1 MAKNIELLSY
11 EYDDFDIHVS
21 TDCLD
26 SPRNKLKR
34 TYLSRSVELPKYDE
48 MLVWVGSQPMLP
60 SFDSEGPPHIQ
71 PFFFENRQYRFEIE
85 FNDHVDKD
93 SFSVNHKYAL
103 LDRSFFAHP
112 KRKSLNAVINF
123 GNDVGLCHFE
133 IKYSVNGIWQS
144 VPVAFTVFATK
155 MIQAQDLSI
164 MNHEIDRVYPL
175 WRYSISGKT
184 THTQGKST
192 RQPERFELFWLA
204 QFERL
209 VDEFNQGVKRV
220 LNAAHNRLQSYT
232 FEQSLERV
240 NKRLGAKQE
249 QKAKELIA
257 SKRSSRITIKKQR
270 LNIDTP
276 ENRFIKM
283 VLAKTKANLSQIL
296 LEINADKDSKVS
308 SSFIRELDAWRTQ
321 VAQYTKHALWHEVG
335 DYKGQYT
342 ESKVLQEA
350 AGYSKVYKV
359 WQQLKYYLNGSFGE
373 SRLSMKSVAE
383 IYEIWCFL
391 EVKSI
396 IESLGFK
403 PQKNTLSHLKQ
414 VQFEKQFPKDE
425 MAAAFVYKHESD
437 GMQIELAHEPSFTP
451 KGSANRTWLAN
462 HRPDIVLRVTLENG
476 EAFFIL
482 FDAKYRID
490 TTQFGGKDAVPE
502 DAINQMH
509 RYRDAIIH
517 QQHIE
522 YELPLKSR
530 PVLGAFALFP
540 GFFPEQKSEQNP
552 YAEAINEIG
561 IGAFPLLPSEGSEDS
576 TNYWIKEYLA
586 QKLGKTRKALEYKQS
601 SSYDYHFVEDAARI
615 APFGVNVTRHTG
627 LTFVAPVNELDR
639 DQTYL
644 EKAKIGS
651 LKGYHT
657 RLIATNRQNV
667 HRNIMREIRYL
678 VLTVRDSTQDTEQLG
693 KYLYSVASV
702 KLLPRRDID
711 KEITGKDSD
720 ALEKYWVFEFSGAPV
735 LLPNTITKPYEEHF
749 NFKLIQAER
758 LPDISHWGEIQ
769 GNLELYKDLSPI
781 W

>member
-11 EYDDFDIHVS
+11 EHDDFDIHVS
-21 TDCLD
+21 IDNLD

-34 TYLSRSVELPKYDE
+34 TYVSRSVELPKYDE

-85 FNDHVDKD
+85 FNDHVDKN

-133 IKYSVNGIWQS
+133 IKYSVNGVWQS
-144 VPVAFTVFATK
+144 IPVAFTVYATK

-192 RQPERFELFWLA
+192 RQPEKFELFWLA

-308 SSFIRELDAWRTQ
+308 SSFIRELDAWRT
-321 VAQYTKHALWHEVG
+321 
-335 DYKGQYT
+335 
-342 ESKVLQEA
+342 
-350 AGYSKVYKV
+350 
-359 WQQLKYYLNGSFGE
+359 
-373 SRLSMKSVAE
+373 
-383 IYEIWCFL
+383 
-391 EVKSI
+391 
-396 IESLGFK
+396 
-403 PQKNTLSHLKQ
+403 
-414 VQFEKQFPKDE
+414 
-425 MAAAFVYKHESD
+425 
-437 GMQIELAHEPSFTP
+437 
-451 KGSANRTWLAN
+451 
-462 HRPDIVLRVTLENG
+462 
-476 EAFFIL
+476 
-482 FDAKYRID
+482 
-490 TTQFGGKDAVPE
+490 
-502 DAINQMH
+502 
-509 RYRDAIIH
+509 
-517 QQHIE
+517 
-522 YELPLKSR
+522 
-530 PVLGAFALFP
+530 
-540 GFFPEQKSEQNP
+540 
-552 YAEAINEIG
+552 
-561 IGAFPLLPSEGSEDS
+561 
-576 TNYWIKEYLA
+576 
-586 QKLGKTRKALEYKQS
+586 
-601 SSYDYHFVEDAARI
+601 
-615 APFGVNVTRHTG
+615 
-627 LTFVAPVNELDR
+627 
-639 DQTYL
+639 
-644 EKAKIGS
+644 
-651 LKGYHT
+651 
-657 RLIATNRQNV
+657 
-667 HRNIMREIRYL
+667 
-678 VLTVRDSTQDTEQLG
+678 
-693 KYLYSVASV
+693 
-702 KLLPRRDID
+702 
-711 KEITGKDSD
+711 
-720 ALEKYWVFEFSGAPV
+720 
-735 LLPNTITKPYEEHF
+735 
-749 NFKLIQAER
+749 
-758 LPDISHWGEIQ
+758 
-769 GNLELYKDLSPI
+769 
-781 W
+781 

>member
-1 MAKNIELLSY
+1 MAKNNELLSY
-11 EYDDFDIHVS
+11 VHDDFDIHVS

-34 TYLSRSVELPKYDE
+34 TYLSRFVELPKYE
-48 MLVWVGSQPMLP
+48 ETRVLVGSQSMLP
-60 SFDSEGPPHIQ
+60 SLDIVGPPHIQ
-71 PFFFENRQYRFEIE
+71 PFFFENRQYWFEIE
-85 FNDHVDKD
+85 FNDQVDNG
-93 SFSVNHKYAL
+93 SFSVNHKYTL
-103 LDRSFFAHP
+103 LDQSFSTHP

-123 GNDVGLCHFE
+123 GNDVGLCDFK
-133 IKYSVNGIWQS
+133 IQYSVNGVWQS
-144 VPVAFTVFATK
+144 VPVSFTVFATK

-164 MNHEIDRVYPL
+164 MNQDIDAIYPL
-175 WRYSISGKT
+175 WRYAISGKT
-184 THTQGKST
+184 THTQGRSS
-192 RQPERFELFWLA
+192 RQAEKFELFWLA

-209 VDEFNQGVKRV
+209 VAEINQGVKRV
-220 LNAAHNRLQSYT
+220 LNAPHNRLQSYT
-232 FEQSLERV
+232 FQQKLARV
-240 NKRLGAKQE
+240 NKRLAAKQE

-257 SKRSSRITIKKQR
+257 SKSASRITIKKQR
-270 LNIDTP
+270 LHLDTP

-283 VLAKTKANLSQIL
+283 VLAKIKTNLSKVL
-296 LEINADKDSKVS
+296 LSVNADKDSKVS
-308 SSFIRELDAWRTQ
+308 SSFLKELAVWRDQ
-321 VAQYTKHALWHEVG
+321 VGQYAKHALWHEVG
-335 DYKGQYT
+335 DYKGRYS

-359 WQQLKYYLNGSFGE
+359 WQQLKYYLNDSLGASQ
-373 SRLSMKSVAE
+373 LSMKSVAD

-396 IESLGFK
+396 IESLGFVQQSK
-403 PQKNTLSHLKQ
+403 TLSHLKQ

-425 MAAAFVYKHESD
+425 MAAAFVYQHESD
-437 GMQIELAHEPSFTP
+437 GMQLELAHEPSFTP

-462 HRPDIVLRVTLENG
+462 HRPDIVLRVTLKNG

-490 TTQFGGKDAVPE
+490 TTQLGDKDAVPE

-517 QQHIE
+517 QQHLE
-522 YELPLKSR
+522 YESALKSR
-530 PVLGAFALFP
+530 PVLGAFALYP

-552 YAEAINEIG
+552 YADAINEIG
-561 IGAFPLLPSEGSEDS
+561 IGAFPLLPSEDNQAAN
-576 TNYWIKEYLA
+576 NYWIKEYLA
-586 QKLGKTRKALEYKQS
+586 QKLGKTQQPFEYKKS
-601 SSYDYHFVEDAARI
+601 LSLDYHFVEDSARI
-615 APFGVNVTRHTG
+615 APYGVNVSRHQG

-639 DQTYL
+639 EQTYL
-644 EKAKIGS
+644 EKAKTGA

-657 RLIATNRQNV
+657 KLIATNRQNV
-667 HRNIMREIRYL
+667 HRNIVREIRYL
-678 VLTVRDSTQDTEQLG
+678 VLTVRDSNQDKEQFG

-702 KLLPRRDID
+702 KLLPRRGID

-720 ALEKYWVFEFSGAPV
+720 ATEKYWVFEFSGAPV
-735 LLPNTITKPYEEHF
+735 LLPKIIEKPYEEHF

-758 LPDISHWGEIQ
+758 LAEISHWGEIQ
-769 GNLELYKDLSPI
+769 GSLALYENLSST